1 MVIMKT
7 LKKLF
12 PKSGLLEEDK
22 QRMLEFIEARD
33 EAKAAYSAFV
43 EHPGIRELLQRKTL
57 SQIDKMWIQVLPIM
71 SQYLKNIEH
80 VISLWRARYQFE
92 TKLSI
97 YVRNRSKLETLL
109 ESINNIGEMFLANK
123 ASVQESIKE
132 SLLAKLKEAM
142 DLAVKTGKN
151 INALVSWTILDVPQR
166 IGVTWFRLGKEPRVP
181 FHLHFSNEE
190 AEELMKIAIK
200 LEAAALVMMKLGMEV
215 NISESQELIENLKV
229 GD

>member
-1 MVIMKT
+1 
-7 LKKLF
+7 
-12 PKSGLLEEDK
+12 
-22 QRMLEFIEARD
+22 
-33 EAKAAYSAFV
+33 
-43 EHPGIRELLQRKTL
+43 
-57 SQIDKMWIQVLPIM
+57 
-71 SQYLKNIEH
+71 
-80 VISLWRARYQFE
+80 
-92 TKLSI
+92 
-97 YVRNRSKLETLL
+97 
-109 ESINNIGEMFLANK
+109 MFLANK

-181 FHLHFSNEE
+181 FHLQFSNDE

-215 NISESQELIENLKV
+215 NISETQELIENLTPNLKT
-229 GD
+229 GEIKGGLIFFQKLES